1 MSAASVRRPSFL
13 AAFLTEIY
21 LCGVCFCHEVLRR
34 NGHGRP
40 GPVPP
45 PAPAPTQM
53 AALQLLFVL
62 LMKRRAPVFAE
73 TQPLMD
79 AAAETRLHSRILRT
93 GAAVLQTARHGETA
107 GTGRAAE
114 EGCRLRVRAV
124 QLLGAVVAVRREI
137 APTCSQRLGCLA
149 GTATIDSMHA
159 WAAV

>member
-1 MSAASVRRPSFL
+1 MWRLLLSRNIETQRP
-13 AAFLTEIY
+13 
-21 LCGVCFCHEVLRR
+21 RP
-34 NGHGRP
+34 P

-79 AAAETRLHSRILRT
+79 AAAETRLHSRILRS
-93 GAAVLQTARHGETA
+93 GAAVLQTAMHGETA

-137 APTCSQRLGCLA
+137 ATNLLAAARLSGRHS
-149 GTATIDSMHA
+149 DD
-159 WAAV
+159 